1 MSNFSEL
8 KTFNRSG
15 AVCKFLN
22 ISRNQF
28 YHLRDTGQL
37 PAPYRIGGAD
47 MWSRD
52 DLIAWLES
60 TRQVPAKAPNSDNE
74 AVNHGGA

>member
-22 ISRNQF
+22 ISRGQF
-28 YHLRDTGQL
+28 YALRDAGQL

-47 MWSRD
+47 MWARD
-52 DLIAWLES
+52 DLIAWVES
-60 TRQVPAKAPNSDNE
+60 TRQAPAKAPNDTQ
-74 AVNHGGA
+74 GGV

>member
-1 MSNFSEL
+1 MSNFSDFSEL

-22 ISRNQF
+22 ISRGQF
-28 YHLRDTGQL
+28 YALRDAGQL
-37 PAPYRIGGAD
+37 PAPYRIGGAF
-47 MWSRD
+47 MWAKE

-60 TRQVPAKAPNSDNE
+60 TRQTKAPND
-74 AVNHGGA
+74 AQGGV

>member
-1 MSNFSEL
+1 MAKEL
-8 KTFNRSG
+8 KTLNCSG

-22 ISRNQF
+22 ISRNQL

>member
-1 MSNFSEL
+1 MQDQL
-8 KTFNRSG
+8 KPLNRSG

-22 ISRNQF
+22 ISRNHF
-28 YHLRDTGQL
+28 YHLRDSGKL
-37 PAPYRIGGAD
+37 PAPYRIGDTD

-60 TRQVPAKAPNSDNE
+60 TRQVPAKAPNDTTQ
-74 AVNHGGA
+74 GGK